1 MTPQE
6 KKQLQVM
13 ACKVRMGVIEGVHAA
28 KSGHPGGSLSAADMF
43 TYLYFKELRVDPK
56 NPQWEDRDR
65 FVLSKG
71 HTAPGLYAALAL
83 RGFFPVEDLVTLRKM
98 GSYLQGHPNMNTVPG
113 VDMSTGSLGQGISV
127 ACGMALASRLKKRD
141 NRVYTLLGD
150 GEIQEGQ
157 VWEACM
163 FAAHY
168 KLDNLCDE
176 ADSCDSLQ
184 SLEKVVS
191 TAARLEDDIYC
202 VTIYDTDGNIL
213 LTEND
218 SGDIAKKNATD
229 LSFDK
234 SIFSSLKDGYAITQ
248 PHVDT
253 LYENKY
259 PWVVTIAKKKYS
271 DLFQKQVFVA
281 VNFEFISIAKYID
294 KISIGQRGYCYI
306 IDSKG
311 GIVYHPQQQMLFSG
325 IKKENTDEVSEMT
338 DGVHRGEDNIYTVS
352 SLNSC
357 NWKIVGVSFTD
368 EVTQS
373 VKRQI
378 AVGMAVAL
386 LFSLIISVTVYFL
399 LSRTV
404 TRPVRRLVSSMQS
417 FEKQAETYKYKADKA
432 NVVEFSTLSAS
443 FEHMVHMIQSLM
455 EKVHNEEIV
464 LRKTELKALQ
474 AQINPHFL
482 YNTLDSIQWMCEQDN
497 SKEAVEMVGALAKLF
512 RISISHGN
520 EFITIRDELRH
531 AESYLIIQSYRYK
544 NQFTYSFDVDESLL
558 EYMCNKITIQPFIEN
573 AIYHGLDRMVDEG
586 EIRICVHGDGKDIVI
601 TVSDN
606 GLGMTKEQC
615 ETILKKD
622 RSDSKGIGVKNVN
635 DRLKIYFGDE
645 YGISIDSELDVG
657 TTVTIRIPKI
667 EKGRENEY

>member
-1 MTPQE
+1 MGKIFKRAGIKLST
-6 KKQLQVM
+6 LIIAIVVFGVM
-13 ACKVRMGVIEGVHAA
+13 F
-28 KSGHPGGSLSAADMF
+28 S
-43 TYLYFKELRVDPK
+43 
-56 NPQWEDRDR
+56 
-65 FVLSKG
+65 
-71 HTAPGLYAALAL
+71 
-83 RGFFPVEDLVTLRKM
+83 
-98 GSYLQGHPNMNTVPG
+98 TVG
-113 VDMSTGSLGQGISV
+113 
-127 ACGMALASRLKKRD
+127 A
-141 NRVYTLLGD
+141 TLLFGVFY
-150 GEIQEGQ
+150 ERT
-157 VWEACM
+157 M
-163 FAAHY
+163 FNSAYVSSKQSVSQANGTVSNY
-168 KLDNLCDE
+168 ISSIKNKLDNLCDE

-311 GIVYHPQQQMLFSG
+311 GIVYHPQQQMLFSD

-368 EVTQS
+368 EVAQS

-573 AIYHGLDRMVDEG
+573 AIYHGLG
-586 EIRICVHGDGKDIVI
+586 AA
-601 TVSDN
+601 
-606 GLGMTKEQC
+606 
-615 ETILKKD
+615 
-622 RSDSKGIGVKNVN
+622 
-635 DRLKIYFGDE
+635 
-645 YGISIDSELDVG
+645 ELDQNPLAG
-657 TTVTIRIPKI
+657 IFFQRYLEQKAYQLHEGRIPVQTYGDFHERKETKAFGEVEPCIRGRYAMSNLREIFPDFLAESLDLGIAACGRKI
-667 EKGRENEY
+667 HGFDRPDAILSGVESRTSSPVRISRNEQMESNVRGFYPCGEGAGYAGGITSAAMDGLRVAEAVCKKYCL

>member
-1 MTPQE
+1 MLKHARIKLST
-6 KKQLQVM
+6 LIIAV
-13 ACKVRMGVIEGVHAA
+13 VVFGVLF
-28 KSGHPGGSLSAADMF
+28 S
-43 TYLYFKELRVDPK
+43 
-56 NPQWEDRDR
+56 
-65 FVLSKG
+65 
-71 HTAPGLYAALAL
+71 
-83 RGFFPVEDLVTLRKM
+83 
-98 GSYLQGHPNMNTVPG
+98 TVG
-113 VDMSTGSLGQGISV
+113 
-127 ACGMALASRLKKRD
+127 A
-141 NRVYTLLGD
+141 TLLFGVFY
-150 GEIQEGQ
+150 QRT
-157 VWEACM
+157 M
-163 FAAHY
+163 FNSAYVASKQSVSQTNATVSNY
-168 KLDNLCDE
+168 ISSIKNKLDNLCNE
-176 ADSCDSLQ
+176 VDSCDSLQ
-184 SLEKVVS
+184 SLKNAVS

-202 VTIYDTDGNIL
+202 VTVYDTHGNIL

-218 SGDIAKKNATD
+218 SGDTAKENATD

-234 SIFSSLKDGYAITQ
+234 SLFPNLKDGYLITQ

-253 LYENKY
+253 LYKNKY

-281 VNFEFISIAKYID
+281 VNFEFMSIAKYID
-294 KISIGQRGYCYI
+294 RISIGQRGYCYI
-306 IDSKG
+306 VDSKG

-325 IKKENTDEVSEMT
+325 IKKENTDAVSKMT
-338 DGVHRGEDNIYTVS
+338 DGIHREGDNIYTVS

-357 NWKIVGVSFTD
+357 SWKIVGVSFTD

-373 VKRQI
+373 VKKQI
-378 AVGMAVAL
+378 AVGLTFAL

-404 TRPVRRLVSSMQS
+404 TRPVRRLVSSMQN
-417 FEKQAETYKYKADKA
+417 FEMQAETYKYKADKA

-474 AQINPHFL
+474 AQIN
-482 YNTLDSIQWMCEQDN
+482 TLDSIQWMCEQDN

-520 EFITIRDELRH
+520 EFITISDELRH

-558 EYMCNKITIQPFIEN
+558 GYMCNKITIQPFIEN

-586 EIRICVHGDGKDIVI
+586 EIRICVRADGKDIII
-601 TVSDN
+601 TVADN

-645 YGISIDSELDVG
+645 YGISIESELDVG
-657 TTVTIRIPKI
+657 TTVKIKIPKI

>member
-1 MTPQE
+1 MLKHTRIKLSTLIIAVVVFGILFSTVVATMLFGVFYQRTMFNSAFVASKQSVSQTTATVSNYISSI
-6 KKQLQVM
+6 KK
-13 ACKVRMGVIEGVHAA
+13 
-28 KSGHPGGSLSAADMF
+28 
-43 TYLYFKELRVDPK
+43 
-56 NPQWEDRDR
+56 
-65 FVLSKG
+65 
-71 HTAPGLYAALAL
+71 
-83 RGFFPVEDLVTLRKM
+83 
-98 GSYLQGHPNMNTVPG
+98 
-113 VDMSTGSLGQGISV
+113 
-127 ACGMALASRLKKRD
+127 
-141 NRVYTLLGD
+141 
-150 GEIQEGQ
+150 
-157 VWEACM
+157 
-163 FAAHY
+163 
-168 KLDNLCDE
+168 KLDNLCGE
-176 ADSCDSLQ
+176 VDSCDSLQ
-184 SLEKVVS
+184 SLKNAVS

-202 VTIYDTDGNIL
+202 VTVYDTNGRIL

-218 SGDIAKKNATD
+218 SGDTVKENVTD

-234 SIFSSLKDGYAITQ
+234 SLFGKLTYGYLITQ

-259 PWVVTIAKKKYS
+259 PWVVTIATKKYS
-271 DLFQKQVFVA
+271 DLFQKQVYVA
-281 VNFEFISIAKYID
+281 VNFEFITIAKYID

-306 IDSKG
+306 IDSNG

-325 IKKENTDEVSEMT
+325 IKNENTDTVSKLT
-338 DGVHRGEDNIYTVS
+338 DGIHTEKDYIYTVS
-352 SLNSC
+352 SLDSC
-357 NWKIVGVSFTD
+357 SWKIVGISFTD
-368 EVTQS
+368 EVAQS
-373 VKRQI
+373 VKKQI
-378 AVGMAVAL
+378 AVGLTLAIL
-386 LFSLIISVTVYFL
+386 SSLIISVTVYLL

-443 FEHMVHMIQSLM
+443 FEHMVQMIQSLM
-455 EKVHNEEIV
+455 EKVHNEEII

-497 SKEAVEMVGALAKLF
+497 SREAVEMVGALAKLF

-520 EFITIRDELRH
+520 EFITISDELRH

-544 NQFTYSFDVDESLL
+544 NQFTYVFDVDESLL
-558 EYMCNKITIQPFIEN
+558 GFMCNKITIQPFIEN

-586 EIRICVHGDGKDIVI
+586 EIRIGVHGDGRDIII
-601 TVSDN
+601 TVADN
-606 GLGMTKEQC
+606 GLGMTPEQC

>member
-1 MTPQE
+1 MLKHARIKLST
-6 KKQLQVM
+6 LIIAV
-13 ACKVRMGVIEGVHAA
+13 VVFGVLF
-28 KSGHPGGSLSAADMF
+28 S
-43 TYLYFKELRVDPK
+43 
-56 NPQWEDRDR
+56 
-65 FVLSKG
+65 
-71 HTAPGLYAALAL
+71 
-83 RGFFPVEDLVTLRKM
+83 
-98 GSYLQGHPNMNTVPG
+98 TVG
-113 VDMSTGSLGQGISV
+113 
-127 ACGMALASRLKKRD
+127 A
-141 NRVYTLLGD
+141 TLLFGVFY
-150 GEIQEGQ
+150 QRT
-157 VWEACM
+157 M
-163 FAAHY
+163 FNSAYVASKQSVY
-168 KLDNLCDE
+168 QTNATVSNYISSIKNKLDNLCNE
-176 ADSCDSLQ
+176 VDSCDSLQ
-184 SLEKVVS
+184 SLKNAVS

-202 VTIYDTDGNIL
+202 VTVYDTHGNIL

-218 SGDIAKKNATD
+218 SGDTAKENATD

-234 SIFSSLKDGYAITQ
+234 SLFPNLKDGYLITQ

-253 LYENKY
+253 LYKNKY

-281 VNFEFISIAKYID
+281 VNFEFMSIAKYID
-294 KISIGQRGYCYI
+294 RISIGQRGYCYI
-306 IDSKG
+306 VDSKG
-311 GIVYHPQQQMLFSG
+311 GIVYHPQQMLFSG
-325 IKKENTDEVSEMT
+325 IKKENTDAVSKMT
-338 DGVHRGEDNIYTVS
+338 DGIHREGDNIYTVS

-357 NWKIVGVSFTD
+357 SWKIVGVSFTD

-373 VKRQI
+373 VKKQI
-378 AVGMAVAL
+378 AVGLTFAL

-404 TRPVRRLVSSMQS
+404 TRPVRRLVSSMQN
-417 FEKQAETYKYKADKA
+417 FEMQAETYKYKADKA

-443 FEHMVHMIQSLM
+443 FEHMVQMIQSLM

-520 EFITIRDELRH
+520 EFITINDELRH

-558 EYMCNKITIQPFIEN
+558 GYMCNKITIQPFIEN

-586 EIRICVHGDGKDIVI
+586 EIRICVRADGKDIII
-601 TVSDN
+601 TVADN

-645 YGISIDSELDVG
+645 YGISIESELDVG
-657 TTVTIRIPKI
+657 TTVKIKIPKI

>member
-1 MTPQE
+1 MQE
-6 KKQLQVM
+6 MLKHARIKLSTLIIAV
-13 ACKVRMGVIEGVHAA
+13 VVFGVLF
-28 KSGHPGGSLSAADMF
+28 S
-43 TYLYFKELRVDPK
+43 
-56 NPQWEDRDR
+56 
-65 FVLSKG
+65 
-71 HTAPGLYAALAL
+71 
-83 RGFFPVEDLVTLRKM
+83 
-98 GSYLQGHPNMNTVPG
+98 TVG
-113 VDMSTGSLGQGISV
+113 
-127 ACGMALASRLKKRD
+127 A
-141 NRVYTLLGD
+141 TLLFGVFY
-150 GEIQEGQ
+150 QRT
-157 VWEACM
+157 M
-163 FAAHY
+163 FNSAYVASKQSVSQTNATVSNY
-168 KLDNLCDE
+168 ISSIKNKLDNLCNE
-176 ADSCDSLQ
+176 VDSCDSLQ
-184 SLEKVVS
+184 SLKKRS
-191 TAARLEDDIYC
+191 LDRGAARGRYILR
-202 VTIYDTDGNIL
+202 DGLRYARQHSLNRERQRRHRKGERHRPIL
-213 LTEND
+213 
-218 SGDIAKKNATD
+218 
-229 LSFDK
+229 DK
-234 SIFSSLKDGYAITQ
+234 SLFPNLKDGYLITQ

-253 LYENKY
+253 LYKNKY

-281 VNFEFISIAKYID
+281 VNFEFMSIAKYID
-294 KISIGQRGYCYI
+294 RISIGQRGYCYI
-306 IDSKG
+306 VDSKG

-325 IKKENTDEVSEMT
+325 IKKENTDAVSKMT
-338 DGVHRGEDNIYTVS
+338 DGIHREGDNIYTVS

-357 NWKIVGVSFTD
+357 SWKIVGVSFTD

-373 VKRQI
+373 VKKQI
-378 AVGMAVAL
+378 AVGLAFAL

-404 TRPVRRLVSSMQS
+404 TRPVRRLVSSMQN
-417 FEKQAETYKYKADKA
+417 FEMQAETYKYKADKA

-443 FEHMVHMIQSLM
+443 FEHMVQMIQSLM

-520 EFITIRDELRH
+520 EFITISDELRH

-558 EYMCNKITIQPFIEN
+558 GYMCNKITIQPFIEN

-586 EIRICVHGDGKDIVI
+586 EIRICVRADGKDIII
-601 TVSDN
+601 TVADN

-645 YGISIDSELDVG
+645 YGISIESELDVG
-657 TTVTIRIPKI
+657 TTVKIKIPKI

>member
-1 MTPQE
+1 MGKIFKRAGIKLST
-6 KKQLQVM
+6 LIIAIVVFGVM
-13 ACKVRMGVIEGVHAA
+13 F
-28 KSGHPGGSLSAADMF
+28 S
-43 TYLYFKELRVDPK
+43 
-56 NPQWEDRDR
+56 
-65 FVLSKG
+65 
-71 HTAPGLYAALAL
+71 
-83 RGFFPVEDLVTLRKM
+83 
-98 GSYLQGHPNMNTVPG
+98 TVG
-113 VDMSTGSLGQGISV
+113 
-127 ACGMALASRLKKRD
+127 A
-141 NRVYTLLGD
+141 TLLFGVFY
-150 GEIQEGQ
+150 ERT
-157 VWEACM
+157 M
-163 FAAHY
+163 FNSAYVSSKQSVSQANGTVSNY
-168 KLDNLCDE
+168 ISSIKNKLDNLCDE

-325 IKKENTDEVSEMT
+325 IKNENTDAVSKMT
-338 DGVHRGEDNIYTVS
+338 DGIHREGDNIYTVS

-357 NWKIVGVSFTD
+357 SWKIVGVSFTD

-373 VKRQI
+373 VKKQI
-378 AVGMAVAL
+378 AVGLAFAL

-404 TRPVRRLVSSMQS
+404 TRPVRRLVSSMQN
-417 FEKQAETYKYKADKA
+417 FEMQAETYKYKADKA

-443 FEHMVHMIQSLM
+443 FEHMVQMIQSLM
-455 EKVHNEEIV
+455 KKVHNEEIV

-520 EFITIRDELRH
+520 EFITISDELRH
-531 AESYLIIQSYRYK
+531 ADSYLIIQNYRYK

-558 EYMCNKITIQPFIEN
+558 GYMCNKITIQPFIEN
-573 AIYHGLDRMVDEG
+573 AIYHGLDRMVDAG
-586 EIRICVHGDGKDIVI
+586 EIRICVRADGKDIII
-601 TVSDN
+601 TVADN

-615 ETILKKD
+615 ETILKKG

-645 YGISIDSELDVG
+645 YGISIESELDVG
-657 TTVTIRIPKI
+657 TTVKIKIPKI

>member
-1 MTPQE
+1 MQE
-6 KKQLQVM
+6 MLKHARIKLSTLIIAV
-13 ACKVRMGVIEGVHAA
+13 VVFGVLF
-28 KSGHPGGSLSAADMF
+28 S
-43 TYLYFKELRVDPK
+43 
-56 NPQWEDRDR
+56 
-65 FVLSKG
+65 
-71 HTAPGLYAALAL
+71 
-83 RGFFPVEDLVTLRKM
+83 
-98 GSYLQGHPNMNTVPG
+98 TVG
-113 VDMSTGSLGQGISV
+113 
-127 ACGMALASRLKKRD
+127 A
-141 NRVYTLLGD
+141 TLLFGVFY
-150 GEIQEGQ
+150 QRT
-157 VWEACM
+157 M
-163 FAAHY
+163 FNSAYVASKQAVSQTNATVSNY
-168 KLDNLCDE
+168 ISSIKNKLDNLCNE
-176 ADSCDSLQ
+176 VDSCDSLQ
-184 SLEKVVS
+184 SLKNAVS

-202 VTIYDTDGNIL
+202 VTVYDTHGNIL

-218 SGDIAKKNATD
+218 SGDTAKENATD

-234 SIFSSLKDGYAITQ
+234 SLFPNLKDGYLITQ

-253 LYENKY
+253 LYKNKY

-281 VNFEFISIAKYID
+281 VNFEFMSIAKYID
-294 KISIGQRGYCYI
+294 RISIGQRGYCYI
-306 IDSKG
+306 VDSKG

-325 IKKENTDEVSEMT
+325 IKKENTDAVSKMT
-338 DGVHRGEDNIYTVS
+338 DGIHREGDNIYTVS
-352 SLNSC
+352 LNSC
-357 NWKIVGVSFTD
+357 SWKIVGVSFTD

-373 VKRQI
+373 VKKQI
-378 AVGMAVAL
+378 AVGLAFAL

-404 TRPVRRLVSSMQS
+404 TRPVRRLVSSMQN
-417 FEKQAETYKYKADKA
+417 FEMQAETYKYKADKA

-520 EFITIRDELRH
+520 EFITISDELRH

-558 EYMCNKITIQPFIEN
+558 GYMCNKITIQPFIEN

-586 EIRICVHGDGKDIVI
+586 EIRICVRADGKDIII
-601 TVSDN
+601 TVADN

-645 YGISIDSELDVG
+645 YGISIESELDVG
-657 TTVTIRIPKI
+657 TTVKIKIPKI

>member
-1 MTPQE
+1 MSRQSSRCRRRT
-6 KKQLQVM
+6 
-13 ACKVRMGVIEGVHAA
+13 A
-28 KSGHPGGSLSAADMF
+28 
-43 TYLYFKELRVDPK
+43 
-56 NPQWEDRDR
+56 R
-65 FVLSKG
+65 FQITSRLSK
-71 HTAPGLYAALAL
+71 
-83 RGFFPVEDLVTLRKM
+83 
-98 GSYLQGHPNMNTVPG
+98 N
-113 VDMSTGSLGQGISV
+113 
-127 ACGMALASRLKKRD
+127 
-141 NRVYTLLGD
+141 
-150 GEIQEGQ
+150 
-157 VWEACM
+157 
-163 FAAHY
+163 

-368 EVTQS
+368 EVAQS